1 MANITTGK
9 STNSESDTPAIV
21 RTPPFRIESTAT
33 RSRYLKL
40 LIYGDY
46 GVGKTYLAGTAVEVP
61 KLNDVLLINA
71 ESGDQTLDSQD
82 YDFDNIDVV
91 TATNF
96 KMVSTVYDFLK
107 LHCSARDSNDVEKLK
122 ATEAFLKGITPEE
135 IDEPKRYQTV
145 IVDSLSEVE
154 SFCLYQLLG
163 ITDTTNLDDE
173 MPTAE
178 WSHYRQNLDMILRL
192 VRKFRDL
199 PMHVIMTCARNYVQD
214 ENKRFNYSPALTG
227 KLGSKVQGFMDMVG
241 FYVLGQPGDN
251 GQIPRKLYVQPVGK
265 FSAKCRFSSYREP
278 AFDSPTI
285 KKILAS
291 VGLLEK

>member
-1 MANITTGK
+1 M
-9 STNSESDTPAIV
+9 
-21 RTPPFRIESTAT
+21 
-33 RSRYLKL
+33 

-71 ESGDQTLDSQD
+71 ESGDQTLDSD
-82 YDFDNIDVV
+82 AYDFKDIDVI
-91 TATNF
+91 TATSF
-96 KMVSTVYDFLK
+96 SMVAKVYDFLK
-107 LHCSARDSNDVEKLK
+107 LHCEARDNEDIDKLK
-122 ATEAFLKGITPEE
+122 ALEAFLKGCEVTDIS
-135 IDEPKRYQTV
+135 EPRMYNTV

-163 ITDTTNLDDE
+163 VTDTTNLDDE

-199 PMHVIMTCARNYVQD
+199 PLHVIMTCARNYVQD

-241 FYVLGQPGDN
+241 FYVLGQPGDD

-265 FSAKCRFSSYREP
+265 FSAKCRFSSYKEST
-278 AFDSPTI
+278 FDSPTI
-285 KKILAS
+285 KKILDS